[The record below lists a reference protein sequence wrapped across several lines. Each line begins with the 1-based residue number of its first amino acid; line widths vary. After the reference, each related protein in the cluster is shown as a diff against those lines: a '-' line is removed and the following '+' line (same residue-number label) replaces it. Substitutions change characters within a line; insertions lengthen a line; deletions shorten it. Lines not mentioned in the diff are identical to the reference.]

1 MKKLLF
7 IFALFSILFVSC
19 AKKEAEEVKK
29 AYPKDLAGSVYK
41 SGFFIS
47 ISPNKLGTLSLEF
60 FDKQGVRIA
69 ISETAEML
77 MVFNQ
82 STYDYNSDK
91 RNGVISAKLP
101 YQVTLQIPNNYGI
114 ITKSNIQL
122 KKEEALLRGDND
134 SYSNLITLENKL
146 DVLSD
151 ELATIFTNVMF
162 SVVDNDKIEI
172 TLNGNKH
179 ILVKDGVKVSL

>member
-1 MKKLLF
+1 MKRFLSIL
-7 IFALFSILFVSC
+7 ALFSILFVGC

-29 AYPKDLAGSVYK
+29 AYPKDLVGSVYK

-47 ISPNKLGTLSLEF
+47 ISPNKIGTLGLEF
-60 FDKQGVRIA
+60 FDKQGVRIV
-69 ISETAEML
+69 ISDDAVTRMT
-77 MVFNQ
+77 FNQ

-91 RNGVISAKLP
+91 GTGIISAKLP
-101 YQVTLQIPNNYGI
+101 YQATFQIPNNPGI

-134 SYSNLITLENKL
+134 SYSNLIKLENKL
-146 DVLSD
+146 DILSD
-151 ELATIFTNVMF
+151 ELATIFTNVIF
-162 SVVDNDKIEI
+162 SVIDNDRIEV

-179 ILVKDGVKVSL
+179 ILIKDGVKVSL